1 MPRPI
6 LNPRKKRT
14 RDHVI
19 ADLSV
24 NHLER
29 FILEGGHTTQV
40 WFHDYGYDLSMTTY
54 DENGQVEP
62 GPAHFQLKA
71 SESLSA
77 SSRGFSF
84 DIDVRD
90 YNLWQSERMP
100 VYLILHDAG
109 KKRAYWLDVQRYFGE
124 DDKRRPKAGAKTIRV
139 YLPESQVVN
148 ARAIVAMRQRKLQ
161 AYHRYD
167 EETPCRT

>member
-1 MPRPI
+1 MPRPT

-19 ADLSV
+19 ADLSM
-24 NHLER
+24 NYLDR
-29 FILEGGHTTQV
+29 FILEEGHTTQV

-54 DENGQVEP
+54 DDKGEVEP
-62 GPAHFQLKA
+62 GPVHFQLKA
-71 SESLSA
+71 SESLVA

-84 DIDVRD
+84 DVDVRD
-90 YNLWQSERMP
+90 YNLWLSERMP

-109 KKRAYWLDVQRYFGE
+109 KRRAYWLDVQRFFGE
-124 DDKRRPKAGAKTIRV
+124 DSSRQPRVGAKTIRV
-139 YLPESQVVN
+139 HVPTSQVVN
-148 ARAIVAMRQRKLQ
+148 RKAIAAMRQRKLK

-167 EETPCRT
+167 E

>member
-19 ADLSV
+19 ADLSI

-29 FILEGGHTTQV
+29 LILEEGHTTQV

-54 DENGQVEP
+54 DEKGEVEP
-62 GPAHFQLKA
+62 GPVHFQVKA
-71 SESLSA
+71 SDSPAA
-77 SSRGFSF
+77 SSRGFVF
-84 DIDVRD
+84 DVDVRD
-90 YNLWQSERMP
+90 YNLWLSERMP

-109 KKRAYWLDVQRYFGE
+109 KKRAYWLDVQRYFE
-124 DDKRRPKAGAKTIRV
+124 DDDKRRPKAGAKSVRV
-139 YLPESQVVN
+139 HVPASQVLHR
-148 ARAIVAMRQRKLQ
+148 RAIAAMRQRKLQ

-167 EETPCRT
+167 E